1 MAKAPAGVTVT
12 SPQREPSLA
21 LVLDK
26 PQALD
31 LPKFDLDA
39 FFILHKGNLAVVHE
53 AQAVLADAIH
63 EIARVQYGY
72 VEQVLA
78 DTRAALS
85 GNELTEPAAAL
96 ANAKAVVEQSAS
108 VTKEVLGLTLDAQKR
123 IRELLF
129 RRARTN
135 LDEFTL
141 ISA

>member
-1 MAKAPAGVTVT
+1 MAKAPADVTVT
-12 SPQREPSLA
+12 SAHREPTLA

-26 PQALD
+26 PQAVE
-31 LPKFDLDA
+31 LPKFDLEA

-72 VEQVLA
+72 AEQVIA

-85 GNELTEPAAAL
+85 WNGLTEPEAAL
-96 ANAKAVVEQSAS
+96 ANAKAAVEQSAS
-108 VTKEVLGLTLDAQKR
+108 VAKEMVGLALDAQKR

-129 RRARTN
+129 RRVRTN
-135 LDEFTL
+135 LDEFK
-141 ISA
+141 IVSA

>member
-1 MAKAPAGVTVT
+1 M
-12 SPQREPSLA
+12 
-21 LVLDK
+21 
-26 PQALD
+26 
-31 LPKFDLDA
+31 PKFDLDA

-72 VEQVLA
+72 VERVLA

-85 GNELTEPAAAL
+85 GNEPTEPAAAL

-141 ISA
+141 ASA